1 MFVTTVVV
9 GAVITASGG
18 SVKAAGMFVR
28 DIMFNLI
35 GSTMLFFL
43 CLSERATLYEA
54 GILFG
59 MYIVYVV
66 AVTQGHRFPPML
78 RADREAWYAKK
89 EVDAA
94 SVSEKAPLLSD
105 KGIDNLRQSLSGN
118 SAEALERERRASIQ
132 DGGVSPLPSTKE
144 DAADDVRDELA
155 DESCC
160 GSLQRRMAIASEWD
174 ELDGLERA
182 SFCFEAIMHFF
193 RGLTIP
199 VIPEDDE
206 LSGEKWNTAF
216 QRLRAVCAI
225 PGFFAWMTLYVERR
239 IQDVESEPSL
249 DDGSDLPSSSGPEF
263 IFVGGMP
270 ISVFLLVIT
279 LPWCGVVWVL
289 TENGMPRWLR
299 QVFVLPAFISS
310 IAWFD
315 VGADELVEVLR
326 AFGYILDLPIA
337 VLGEHHAR
345 LMPLCLA
352 AYSIQ
357 HTYDNLLR
365 VSSTGVTVLAWG
377 NSVSDLLACRAIAR
391 EGHAKMAISVSARFP
406 GLHQQP
412 RASHAPPAMSHCHR
426 DVTASRSST
435 VSSAWLYLMLSSPC
449 RRFLSLTPTAYL

>member
-35 GSTMLFFL
+35 GSTLLFFM

-54 GILFG
+54 GGLFG
-59 MYIVYVV
+59 MYLVYVL

-89 EVDAA
+89 QEDAA
-94 SVSEKAPLLSD
+94 SVSEKEAPLLAD
-105 KGIDNLRQSLSGN
+105 KGIDHLRQSLSGN
-118 SAEALERERRASIQ
+118 SAEALGRDRRASIQ
-132 DGGVSPLPSTKE
+132 DSPSSEP
-144 DAADDVRDELA
+144 AAAEAVRDEPV
-155 DESCC
+155 DDSYC
-160 GSLQRRMAIASEWD
+160 GSFQRRLVIASEWD
-174 ELDGLERA
+174 ELEGWERA

-206 LSGEKWNTAF
+206 LRGDKWNTAF

-225 PGFFAWMTLYVERR
+225 PGFFAWMALYVERR
-239 IQDVESEPSL
+239 IQDVETEVG
-249 DDGSDLPSSSGPEF
+249 DGSGGSGPQF
-263 IFVGGMP
+263 IFIGGMP
-270 ISVFLLVIT
+270 ISVFFLVIM

-299 QVFVLPAFISS
+299 QAFVLPAFISS

-326 AFGYILDLPIA
+326 AFGHILDLPIA
-337 VLGEHHAR
+337 VLGKQGAR
-345 LMPLCLA
+345 RIQRCLA
-352 AYSIQ
+352 AHQRSLSF
-357 HTYDNLLR
+357 LL
-365 VSSTGVTVLAWG
+365 VSSTVRPSSF
-377 NSVSDLLACRAIAR
+377 NRLLN
-391 EGHAKMAISVSARFP
+391 
-406 GLHQQP
+406 
-412 RASHAPPAMSHCHR
+412 
-426 DVTASRSST
+426 DN
-435 VSSAWLYLMLSSPC
+435 
-449 RRFLSLTPTAYL
+449 

>member
-1 MFVTTVVV
+1 MQYGNRLGVAVGGSMFVTTVVV

-78 RADREAWYAKK
+78 RADREAWYTKK
-89 EVDAA
+89 EEEAA

-118 SAEALERERRASIQ
+118 SEGLDRARRASIQ
-132 DGGVSPLPSTKE
+132 DGGASAVPSSKAGKE
-144 DAADDVRDELA
+144 DDVREEPTDEG
-155 DESCC
+155 CC
-160 GSLQRRMAIASEWD
+160 SSFQRRLVIASDWD
-174 ELDGLERA
+174 DLDGLERA

-199 VIPEDDE
+199 VIPDDDE
-206 LSGEKWNTAF
+206 LTGEKWNTAF

-239 IQDVESEPSL
+239 IQDVESE
-249 DDGSDLPSSSGPEF
+249 SDSSDSSGPEF

-270 ISVFLLVIT
+270 ISVFMLVIT

-299 QVFVLPAFISS
+299 QAFVLPAFISS

-337 VLGEHHAR
+337 VLGEHHAH
-345 LMPLCLA
+345 L
-352 AYSIQ
+352 
-357 HTYDNLLR
+357 T
-365 VSSTGVTVLAWG
+365 SSFT
-377 NSVSDLLACRAIAR
+377 
-391 EGHAKMAISVSARFP
+391 K
-406 GLHQQP
+406 
-412 RASHAPPAMSHCHR
+412 
-426 DVTASRSST
+426 
-435 VSSAWLYLMLSSPC
+435 
-449 RRFLSLTPTAYL
+449 